1 MHRPLRWTAA
11 SLGLALLAGALPSRL
26 AAQTGPITC
35 SSDNNAR
42 KECPITPGT
51 QVTLTRQLS
60 ATPCREGTNWGRS
73 ERYIWVTGGC
83 RAEFSVTA
91 SVPANA
97 NASATPTQLRACRSE
112 AARRLGSRAEEDIV
126 VRPESRQ
133 GSVAQI
139 RWRSDTKG
147 GLCTV
152 AATGRIVR
160 FTEETVVQE
169 RGPLLGEQTRT
180 LTCESRGAE
189 RHECPIEEGAQV
201 RLTRQLGDSP
211 CRVNDTYGIGKEY
224 IWVAKGCRAEF
235 EVSTR
240 KSKAEILRQQGAGK
254 PETGART
261 ATQPPRRITCQSVGN
276 TQRQCPI
283 PLGATVRMVR
293 QISPAGCKQN
303 DSWGVG
309 TTYIW
314 VNRGCVAEFEV
325 TPRTT
330 SAAPSGAT
338 TRIVCQSSGSERQR
352 CRVAGAESA
361 RLIAQYSSSPCTE
374 GKTFGTG
381 YDHLWVS
388 DGCRGE
394 FEVTVAGVSG
404 GKGPA
409 QRVTCESEEGKRR
422 ECAIPAGS
430 LVRIAKQLSATTCIQ
445 GTNWGTTRDAIWVWN
460 GCRAEFEVR

>member
-1 MHRPLRWTAA
+1 MHRPLRWLAA
-11 SLGLALLAGALPSRL
+11 SLGLMLLAEALPSRL
-26 AAQTGPITC
+26 AAQTGTITC

-42 KECPITPGT
+42 KECTIAPGA
-51 QVTLTRQLS
+51 QVTLTKQLS
-60 ATPCREGTNWGRS
+60 ETQCRRGTNWGAE

-83 RAEFSVTA
+83 RAEFSVTVGTVGTA
-91 SVPANA
+91 APGPT
-97 NASATPTQLRACRSE
+97 ATPTQLRACRSE
-112 AARRLGSRAEEDIV
+112 AARRLGSRTEEGIM

-133 GSVAQI
+133 GSTAQI

-160 FTEETVVQE
+160 FTEETVAPE
-169 RGPLLGEQTRT
+169 RERLFGEQTRT
-180 LTCESRGAE
+180 LTCESRGME
-189 RHECPIEEGAQV
+189 RHECPIEPGEQV
-201 RLTRQLGDSP
+201 RLTKQLSDSP

-240 KSKAEILRQQGAGK
+240 TSKAEVLRERGAGRR
-254 PETGART
+254 EAENL
-261 ATQPPRRITCQSVGN
+261 APRRITCQSVGGI
-276 TQRQCPI
+276 QRQCPI
-283 PLGATVRMVR
+283 PRGATVRMVR
-293 QISPAGCKQN
+293 QISPTGCKEN
-303 DSWGVG
+303 ESWGVG
-309 TTYIW
+309 STFIW
-314 VNRGCVAEFEV
+314 VNRDCAAAFEV
-325 TPRTT
+325 APRAT

-338 TRIVCQSSGSERQR
+338 TRIVCQSTGNERQR

-388 DGCRGE
+388 NGCRGE

-404 GKGPA
+404 GRGPV
-409 QRVTCESEEGKRR
+409 QRVTCESEEGKRK
-422 ECAIPAGS
+422 ECGIPAGS
-430 LVRIAKQLSATTCIQ
+430 LVRIAKQLSNTTCIQ

>member
-1 MHRPLRWTAA
+1 MHRPVRWLAA
-11 SLGLALLAGALPSRL
+11 SLGLVLLAGALPSRL
-26 AAQTGPITC
+26 AAQTGTITC

-42 KECPITPGT
+42 KECSISPGT
-51 QVTLTRQLS
+51 EVTLTRQLS
-60 ATPCREGTNWGRS
+60 TAPCREGTNWGRS

-91 SVPANA
+91 AVPGNA
-97 NASATPTQLRACRSE
+97 NATATPTQLRACRSE
-112 AARRLGSRAEEDIV
+112 AARRLGSRAEEDIE

-139 RWRSDTKG
+139 QWRSDTKG
-147 GLCTV
+147 KLCTV

-160 FTEETVVQE
+160 FTEETVAPE
-169 RGPLLGEQTRT
+169 RAPLFGRNTRT
-180 LTCESRGAE
+180 LTCESRGME
-189 RHECPIEEGAQV
+189 RHECPIEDGAQV
-201 RLTRQLGDSP
+201 RLTRQLSDSP
-211 CRVNDTYGIGKEY
+211 CRVNDTYGIGKGY
-224 IWVAKGCRAEF
+224 VWVAKGCRAEF

-240 KSKAEILRQQGAGK
+240 TTRADVPRERGEGN
-254 PETGART
+254 ETNDLA
-261 ATQPPRRITCQSVGN
+261 PRRITCQSVGN
-276 TQRQCPI
+276 VQRQCPI

-293 QISPAGCKQN
+293 QISPAGCKENQ
-303 DSWGVG
+303 SWGVG

-314 VNRGCVAEFEV
+314 VNRGCAAEFEV
-325 TPRTT
+325 TPRTS

-338 TRIVCQSSGSERQR
+338 TRIVCQSNGNERQR

-409 QRVTCESEEGKRR
+409 QRVTCESESGKRK

-430 LVRIAKQLSATTCIQ
+430 LVRIAKQLSGTTCIQ